1 MKFYC
6 NELEEF
12 FLLLME
18 IGEVF
23 VLYKLDCILYDY
35 FGFGIKYLLSE
46 LVNKFGFNI
55 ISMIFDFGLVN
66 LIGVMLVVIFI
77 RSGK

>member
-6 NELEEF
+6 NDLEDF
-12 FLLLME
+12 FLLLKE

-23 VLYKLDCILYDY
+23 VLYKLNCILYDY

-46 LVNKFGFNI
+46 LVNKFGVNV
-55 ISMIFDFGLVN
+55 ISIMFDFGLIN
-66 LIGVMLVVIFI
+66 LVGLMMVVIFI